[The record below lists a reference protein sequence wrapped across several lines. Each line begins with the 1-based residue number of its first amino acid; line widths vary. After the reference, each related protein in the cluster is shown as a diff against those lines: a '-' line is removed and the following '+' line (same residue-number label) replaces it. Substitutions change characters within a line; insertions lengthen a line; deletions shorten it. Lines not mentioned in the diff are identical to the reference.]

1 MTTVTIHAE
10 DDFATALREYAA
22 RLDKSINQAV
32 KDLIAPVIGF
42 CKSGT
47 LKRENPW
54 KSVYGCISRDDAAS
68 VRKAIAEQHVIDED
82 MWK

>member
-10 DDFATALREYAA
+10 DDFALALREYAA

-32 KDLIAPVIGF
+32 KDLLAPVLGL
-42 CKSGT
+42 CKVGMP
-47 LKRENPW
+47 KRENPW
-54 KSVYGCISRDDAAS
+54 KPLFGCIPREDAS
-68 VRKAIAEQHVIDED
+68 SIRKAIAEQHVIDEE

>member
-10 DDFATALREYAA
+10 DDFALALREYAA

-32 KDLIAPVIGF
+32 KDLLAPVLGL
-42 CKSGT
+42 CKVGMAR
-47 LKRENPW
+47 RENPW
-54 KSVYGCISRDDAAS
+54 KSLCGCISREEAS
-68 VRKAIAEQHVIDED
+68 SIRKTIAEQHAIDEE